1 MSSFSPFSKEELFPQ
16 EEMLEIRKQKGE
28 LFIGLPKESYLGE
41 KRVCLTPDAVAALCS
56 HGHRIVI
63 ETGAGDH
70 ANYSDRSYSEA
81 GAKISS
87 DVEEAF
93 KCSIVLKV
101 APPTEKEIEYMN
113 PKTILIS
120 SLQLKTQNKSYLKS
134 LTNKQITAVA
144 FDYIKDENETYPI
157 VKSLSEIAE
166 VIVVAPSE
174 NKSAASSS
182 LTIGKPLK
190 PIQIEKNVYA
200 IDATPSDC
208 VHLALCGF
216 IKESIDLV
224 VTGINFGANLGDDVI
239 YSGTVAGAIE
249 GRFLGLPS
257 IAMSLASWECKH
269 FDTAGD
275 VAKLLVAQIDKA
287 PLAYNTIINVN
298 VPDIPMG
305 EIKGIKST
313 RLGNRHKSEPSI
325 QDLKDPSLYWI
336 GENGKEADN
345 GEGTDFHAVSNNFVS
360 VTPLQI
366 DLTKYP
372 ELKQV
377 SEWLE
382 DIDY

>member
-1 MSSFSPFSKEELFPQ
+1 M
-16 EEMLEIRKQKGE
+16 R
-28 LFIGLPKESYLGE
+28 
-41 KRVCLTPDAVAALCS
+41 
-56 HGHRIVI
+56 
-63 ETGAGDH
+63 
-70 ANYSDRSYSEA
+70 
-81 GAKISS
+81 
-87 DVEEAF
+87 
-93 KCSIVLKV
+93 
-101 APPTEKEIEYMN
+101 
-113 PKTILIS
+113 ILIS
-120 SLQLKTQNKSYLKS
+120 NDDGYKADGIIQL
-134 LTNKQITAVA
+134 A
-144 FDYIKDENETYPI
+144 
-157 VKSLSEIAE
+157 KSLSEIAE

-269 FDTAGD
+269 FDTAGEI
-275 VAKLLVAQIDKA
+275 AKLLVAQINKA
-287 PLAYNTIINVN
+287 PLANNTIINVN
-298 VPDIPMG
+298 VPDIPMT

-325 QDLKDPSLYWI
+325 QDSKDPSLYWI

-345 GEGTDFHAVSNNFVS
+345 GDGTDFHAVSNNFVS

-372 ELKQV
+372 EINKI

>member
-1 MSSFSPFSKEELFPQ
+1 M
-16 EEMLEIRKQKGE
+16 R
-28 LFIGLPKESYLGE
+28 
-41 KRVCLTPDAVAALCS
+41 
-56 HGHRIVI
+56 
-63 ETGAGDH
+63 
-70 ANYSDRSYSEA
+70 
-81 GAKISS
+81 
-87 DVEEAF
+87 
-93 KCSIVLKV
+93 
-101 APPTEKEIEYMN
+101 
-113 PKTILIS
+113 ILIS
-120 SLQLKTQNKSYLKS
+120 NDDGYKADGIIQL
-134 LTNKQITAVA
+134 A
-144 FDYIKDENETYPI
+144 
-157 VKSLSEIAE
+157 KSLSEIAE

-269 FDTAGD
+269 FDTAGNI
-275 VAKLLVAQIDKA
+275 AKLLVNQIDKA

-298 VPDIPMG
+298 VPDIPIS
-305 EIKGIKST
+305 EIKGIRST

-325 QDLKDPSLYWI
+325 QDSKDPSLYWI

-345 GEGTDFHAVSNNFVS
+345 GDGTDFHAVSNNFVS

-372 ELKQV
+372 EINKI

>member
-1 MSSFSPFSKEELFPQ
+1 M
-16 EEMLEIRKQKGE
+16 R
-28 LFIGLPKESYLGE
+28 
-41 KRVCLTPDAVAALCS
+41 
-56 HGHRIVI
+56 
-63 ETGAGDH
+63 
-70 ANYSDRSYSEA
+70 
-81 GAKISS
+81 
-87 DVEEAF
+87 
-93 KCSIVLKV
+93 
-101 APPTEKEIEYMN
+101 
-113 PKTILIS
+113 ILIS
-120 SLQLKTQNKSYLKS
+120 NDDGYQADGIIQL
-134 LTNKQITAVA
+134 A
-144 FDYIKDENETYPI
+144 
-157 VKSLSEIAE
+157 KSLSEIAE

-190 PIQIEKNVYA
+190 PIQIEKNVFA

-216 IKESIDLV
+216 IEESIDLV

-257 IAMSLASWECKH
+257 IAMSLASWDCKH
-269 FDTAGD
+269 FETAGD

-372 ELKQV
+372 ELRQV

>member
-1 MSSFSPFSKEELFPQ
+1 M
-16 EEMLEIRKQKGE
+16 R
-28 LFIGLPKESYLGE
+28 
-41 KRVCLTPDAVAALCS
+41 
-56 HGHRIVI
+56 
-63 ETGAGDH
+63 
-70 ANYSDRSYSEA
+70 
-81 GAKISS
+81 
-87 DVEEAF
+87 
-93 KCSIVLKV
+93 
-101 APPTEKEIEYMN
+101 
-113 PKTILIS
+113 ILIS
-120 SLQLKTQNKSYLKS
+120 NDDGYKADGIIQL
-134 LTNKQITAVA
+134 A
-144 FDYIKDENETYPI
+144 
-157 VKSLSEIAE
+157 KSLSEIAE
-166 VIVVAPSE
+166 IVVVAPSE

-182 LTIGKPLK
+182 LTLGRPLK
-190 PIQIEKNVYA
+190 PIQIKKNVYA

-216 IKESIDLV
+216 IQESIDLV

-269 FDTAGD
+269 FETAGQ

-287 PLAYNTIINVN
+287 PFANNTIINVN
-298 VPDIPMG
+298 VPDIPMS

-313 RLGNRHKSEPSI
+313 RLGSRHKSESSV
-325 QDLKDPSLYWI
+325 QDSKDPSLYWI

-345 GEGTDFHAVSNNFVS
+345 GEDTDFHAVSNNFVS
-360 VTPLQI
+360 ATPLQI

-372 ELKQV
+372 EIKQV

>member
-1 MSSFSPFSKEELFPQ
+1 M
-16 EEMLEIRKQKGE
+16 R
-28 LFIGLPKESYLGE
+28 
-41 KRVCLTPDAVAALCS
+41 
-56 HGHRIVI
+56 
-63 ETGAGDH
+63 
-70 ANYSDRSYSEA
+70 
-81 GAKISS
+81 
-87 DVEEAF
+87 
-93 KCSIVLKV
+93 
-101 APPTEKEIEYMN
+101 
-113 PKTILIS
+113 ILIS
-120 SLQLKTQNKSYLKS
+120 NDDGYQAEGIRQLAKS
-134 LTNKQITAVA
+134 LG
-144 FDYIKDENETYPI
+144 
-157 VKSLSEIAE
+157 EIAE
-166 VIVVAPSE
+166 VIVVAPSA

-216 IKESIDLV
+216 IKETIDLV

-269 FDTAGD
+269 FDTAGEI
-275 VAKLLVAQIDKA
+275 AKLLVAQINKA
-287 PLAYNTIINVN
+287 PIANNTIINVN
-298 VPDIPMG
+298 VPDIPMS
-305 EIKGIKST
+305 EINGIKST

-325 QDLKDPSLYWI
+325 QDLKNPSLYWI

-345 GEGTDFHAVSNNFVS
+345 LEGTDFHAVSNNFVS

-372 ELKQV
+372 ELNKL
-377 SEWLE
+377 SEWLK

>member
-1 MSSFSPFSKEELFPQ
+1 M
-16 EEMLEIRKQKGE
+16 R
-28 LFIGLPKESYLGE
+28 
-41 KRVCLTPDAVAALCS
+41 
-56 HGHRIVI
+56 
-63 ETGAGDH
+63 
-70 ANYSDRSYSEA
+70 
-81 GAKISS
+81 
-87 DVEEAF
+87 
-93 KCSIVLKV
+93 
-101 APPTEKEIEYMN
+101 
-113 PKTILIS
+113 ILIS
-120 SLQLKTQNKSYLKS
+120 NDDGYKADGIIQL
-134 LTNKQITAVA
+134 A
-144 FDYIKDENETYPI
+144 
-157 VKSLSEIAE
+157 KSLSEIAE

-257 IAMSLASWECKH
+257 VAISLASWECKY
-269 FDTAGD
+269 FETAGN
-275 VAKLLVAQIDKA
+275 VAKLLVAQIDKS
-287 PLAYNTIINVN
+287 PLASNTIINVN
-298 VPDIPMG
+298 VPDIPIN
-305 EIKGIKST
+305 EIVGIKAT

-325 QDLKDPSLYWI
+325 QDSKDPFLYWI

-345 GEGTDFHAVSNNFVS
+345 GEGTDFHAISNNFVS

-366 DLTKYP
+366 DLTKY
-372 ELKQV
+372 
-377 SEWLE
+377 SEVQPLSRW
-382 DIDY
+382 IDNISY

>member
-1 MSSFSPFSKEELFPQ
+1 M
-16 EEMLEIRKQKGE
+16 R
-28 LFIGLPKESYLGE
+28 
-41 KRVCLTPDAVAALCS
+41 
-56 HGHRIVI
+56 
-63 ETGAGDH
+63 
-70 ANYSDRSYSEA
+70 
-81 GAKISS
+81 
-87 DVEEAF
+87 
-93 KCSIVLKV
+93 
-101 APPTEKEIEYMN
+101 
-113 PKTILIS
+113 ILIS
-120 SLQLKTQNKSYLKS
+120 NDDGYEAEGIIQLT
-134 LTNKQITAVA
+134 
-144 FDYIKDENETYPI
+144 
-157 VKSLSEIAE
+157 KSLSEIAD

-190 PIQIEKNVYA
+190 PIQIEKNIFA

-224 VTGINFGANLGDDVI
+224 VTGVNFGANLGDDVI

-257 IAMSLASWECKH
+257 IAMSLASWDGKNFES
-269 FDTAGD
+269 AGRI
-275 VAKLLVAQIDKA
+275 AQILVKQIDKA
-287 PLAYNTIINVN
+287 PLSHNTIINVN
-298 VPDIPMG
+298 VPDIPMS

-325 QDLKDPSLYWI
+325 QDLKDTSLYWI

-345 GEGTDFHAVSNNFVS
+345 GEGTDFHAISNKFVS

-372 ELKQV
+372 EIKQV
-377 SEWLE
+377 SDWLDE
-382 DIDY
+382 IDY

>member
-1 MSSFSPFSKEELFPQ
+1 M
-16 EEMLEIRKQKGE
+16 R
-28 LFIGLPKESYLGE
+28 
-41 KRVCLTPDAVAALCS
+41 
-56 HGHRIVI
+56 
-63 ETGAGDH
+63 
-70 ANYSDRSYSEA
+70 
-81 GAKISS
+81 
-87 DVEEAF
+87 
-93 KCSIVLKV
+93 
-101 APPTEKEIEYMN
+101 
-113 PKTILIS
+113 ILIS
-120 SLQLKTQNKSYLKS
+120 NDDGYKADGIIQL
-134 LTNKQITAVA
+134 A
-144 FDYIKDENETYPI
+144 
-157 VKSLSEIAE
+157 KSLSEIAE

-269 FDTAGD
+269 FDTAGEI
-275 VAKLLVAQIDKA
+275 AKLLVAQINKA
-287 PLAYNTIINVN
+287 PLANNTIINVN
-298 VPDIPMG
+298 VPDIPMT

-325 QDLKDPSLYWI
+325 QDLKNPSLYWI

-345 GEGTDFHAVSNNFVS
+345 GQGTDFHAISNKFVS

>member
-1 MSSFSPFSKEELFPQ
+1 M
-16 EEMLEIRKQKGE
+16 R
-28 LFIGLPKESYLGE
+28 
-41 KRVCLTPDAVAALCS
+41 
-56 HGHRIVI
+56 
-63 ETGAGDH
+63 
-70 ANYSDRSYSEA
+70 
-81 GAKISS
+81 
-87 DVEEAF
+87 
-93 KCSIVLKV
+93 
-101 APPTEKEIEYMN
+101 
-113 PKTILIS
+113 ILIS
-120 SLQLKTQNKSYLKS
+120 NDDGYKADGIIQL
-134 LTNKQITAVA
+134 A
-144 FDYIKDENETYPI
+144 
-157 VKSLSEIAE
+157 KSLSEIAE

-182 LTIGKPLK
+182 LTLGKPLK
-190 PIQIEKNVYA
+190 PILIEKNVYS
-200 IDATPSDC
+200 IDGTPSDC

-216 IKESIDLV
+216 IKDSIDLV

-269 FDTAGD
+269 FDTAGKI
-275 VAKLLVAQIDKA
+275 AKLLVAQIDQS

-298 VPDIPMG
+298 VPDVPIT
-305 EIKGIKST
+305 EINGIKST

-345 GEGTDFHAVSNNFVS
+345 GDGTDFHAVSNNFVS

-372 ELKQV
+372 EIKQV
-377 SEWLE
+377 SDWLE
-382 DIDY
+382 KINY

>member
-1 MSSFSPFSKEELFPQ
+1 M
-16 EEMLEIRKQKGE
+16 R
-28 LFIGLPKESYLGE
+28 
-41 KRVCLTPDAVAALCS
+41 
-56 HGHRIVI
+56 
-63 ETGAGDH
+63 
-70 ANYSDRSYSEA
+70 
-81 GAKISS
+81 
-87 DVEEAF
+87 
-93 KCSIVLKV
+93 
-101 APPTEKEIEYMN
+101 
-113 PKTILIS
+113 ILIS
-120 SLQLKTQNKSYLKS
+120 NDDGYKADGIIQL
-134 LTNKQITAVA
+134 A
-144 FDYIKDENETYPI
+144 
-157 VKSLSEIAE
+157 KSLSEIAE

-182 LTIGKPLK
+182 LTLGKPLK

-269 FDTAGD
+269 FDTAGEI
-275 VAKLLVAQIDKA
+275 AKLLVSQINKA
-287 PLAYNTIINVN
+287 PLANNTIINVN
-298 VPDIPMG
+298 VPDIPMT

-325 QDLKDPSLYWI
+325 QDLKNPSLYWI

>member
-1 MSSFSPFSKEELFPQ
+1 M
-16 EEMLEIRKQKGE
+16 R
-28 LFIGLPKESYLGE
+28 
-41 KRVCLTPDAVAALCS
+41 
-56 HGHRIVI
+56 
-63 ETGAGDH
+63 
-70 ANYSDRSYSEA
+70 
-81 GAKISS
+81 
-87 DVEEAF
+87 
-93 KCSIVLKV
+93 
-101 APPTEKEIEYMN
+101 
-113 PKTILIS
+113 ILIS
-120 SLQLKTQNKSYLKS
+120 NDDGYKADGIIQL
-134 LTNKQITAVA
+134 A
-144 FDYIKDENETYPI
+144 
-157 VKSLSEIAE
+157 KSLSEIAE

-269 FDTAGD
+269 FDTAGNI
-275 VAKLLVAQIDKA
+275 AKLLVNQIDKA

-298 VPDIPMG
+298 VPDIPIS
-305 EIKGIKST
+305 EIKGIRST

-325 QDLKDPSLYWI
+325 QDSKDPSLYWI

-345 GEGTDFHAVSNNFVS
+345 GDGTDFHAVSNNFVS

-372 ELKQV
+372 EIKQV
-377 SEWLE
+377 SDWLE
-382 DIDY
+382 KINY

>member
-1 MSSFSPFSKEELFPQ
+1 M
-16 EEMLEIRKQKGE
+16 R
-28 LFIGLPKESYLGE
+28 
-41 KRVCLTPDAVAALCS
+41 
-56 HGHRIVI
+56 
-63 ETGAGDH
+63 
-70 ANYSDRSYSEA
+70 
-81 GAKISS
+81 
-87 DVEEAF
+87 
-93 KCSIVLKV
+93 
-101 APPTEKEIEYMN
+101 
-113 PKTILIS
+113 ILIS
-120 SLQLKTQNKSYLKS
+120 NDDGYKADGIIQL
-134 LTNKQITAVA
+134 A
-144 FDYIKDENETYPI
+144 
-157 VKSLSEIAE
+157 KSLSEIAE

-216 IKESIDLV
+216 IKESVDLV

-269 FDTAGD
+269 FDTAGEI
-275 VAKLLVAQIDKA
+275 AKLLVAQINKA
-287 PLAYNTIINVN
+287 PLANNTIINVN
-298 VPDIPMG
+298 VPDIPMT

-345 GEGTDFHAVSNNFVS
+345 GEGTDFHAVSNHFVS

-372 ELKQV
+372 ELRQV